1 MADKSLDQSRTMM
14 QAAESG
20 MQGLQRASEYEGQ
33 VHQQNFQNTMQLAQM
48 AAGAIQ
54 SHQQSKQ
61 QQGQFEARQQSEAQQ
76 FEAGQN
82 LTREQMAQRSTE
94 FQQSQGLERE
104 QMAQRAQQFT
114 EAQDLEAARSGLM
127 RSQGQQQQ
135 PEQQQPEQQQPEG
148 NAPQGSPY
156 RDGQAPAGSPYAL
169 PPRQQRLQ
177 QEMDRGARQ
186 TQTMQA
192 QPTPDDIRRQQQGQK
207 PMEMGRSGRWV
218 PTPEAERELQVKES
232 LAETKRLDVIMR
244 RQEMAARANFAL
256 MKGDVD
262 TYQAAAESSAKSV
275 SGIGKA
281 YDRMMDGKATNDDWD
296 NLAAEAKDLQSLDPA
311 AYADIQAKKFTPRV
325 QKLMRAGMMARS
337 MEHIAQYGD
346 DKDLYV
352 DFASPQ
358 WKDYTERITMFSGIA
373 ASLGPEFAQFAG
385 IRSLADKNRFLKR
398 QAAMSMIYGMD
409 QFRAADVT
417 GEGMVTGGEM
427 SNLLQQGQPQLRE
440 SMMPQPTMTPATA
453 PVQQQPRRT
462 DNFR

>member
-76 FEAGQN
+76 FEAGQK

-135 PEQQQPEQQQPEG
+135 PEQQQPEQQ
-148 NAPQGSPY
+148 PQGPVY
-156 RDGQAPAGSPYAL
+156 G
-169 PPRQQRLQ
+169 PPEPSNQRQQRLQ

-296 NLAAEAKDLQSLDPA
+296 NLSSEAKDLQSLDPA
-311 AYADIQAKKFTPRV
+311 AYADIQAKKFSPRV

-440 SMMPQPTMTPATA
+440 SMMQQPTMTPATA
-453 PVQQQPRRT
+453 PVQQQQRRT

>member
-20 MQGLQRASEYEGQ
+20 MQGLQRASEYEGDQ
-33 VHQQNFQNTMQLAQM
+33 ERQNFQQTMQLAQM

-61 QQGQFEARQQSEAQQ
+61 QQGQFESNQKAEAER
-76 FEAGQN
+76 FESGQK
-82 LTREQMAQRSTE
+82 LTREQMAQRSSE

-104 QMAQRAQQFT
+104 QLSQRSQQFTESQGLEREQMNQRAQQFT
-114 EAQDLEAARSGLM
+114 ESQDLEAARSGLM
-127 RSQGQQQQ
+127 RSQGQ
-135 PEQQQPEQQQPEG
+135 EQ
-148 NAPQGSPY
+148 PQGPSYGPPE
-156 RDGQAPAGSPYAL
+156 PANQ
-169 PPRQQRLQ
+169 RQQRLQ
-177 QEMDRGARQ
+177 QEMDRGSQ
-186 TQTMQA
+186 QMQNMQGPPA
-192 QPTPDDIRRQQQGQK
+192 PTPDDIRRQQQGDK
-207 PMEMGRSGRWV
+207 PMEMNRSGRWV

-232 LAETKRLDVIMR
+232 LAESKRFEAISR
-244 RQEMAARANFAL
+244 RQYMASRANLAL
-256 MKGDVD
+256 MKGDTG

-281 YDRMMDGKATNDDWD
+281 YDRMMDGKATGDDWD
-296 NLAAEAKDLQSLDPA
+296 NLASEAKDLESLDPS
-311 AYADIQAKKFTPRV
+311 AYAEIKSKRFTPRV

-346 DKDLYV
+346 DEGLYV

-373 ASLGPEFAQFAG
+373 SSLGPDFAQFAG

-409 QFRAADVT
+409 QFKAADAS

-427 SNLLQQGQPQLRE
+427 SNLLQEGQPQLMG
-440 SMMPQPTMTPATA
+440 SMMPQQTATPATA
-453 PVQQQPRRT
+453 PIQQQNQRT
-462 DNFR
+462 DNVK